1 MPASPS
7 AWDGLSS
14 DIFMQLSGLMR
25 INKVRL
31 IAECISLTVRPEK
44 PLKQ

>member
-1 MPASPS
+1 MPASAS

-14 DIFMQLSGLMR
+14 DVFMQFER